1 MVNDPA
7 RILRG
12 AGWTFGSYVVS
23 FALRFATN
31 VILAR
36 LLAPD
41 IFGVLVIV
49 TSIRFGVELT
59 SDFGV
64 NQNIIYSKKGED
76 PQFYNT
82 AWTMQLMRGVLLFA
96 LCLAIAGPVA
106 SFYDIPVLTIQ
117 ISAVA
122 FLFAGASS
130 LSLSLAV
137 KNMELVRRNI
147 FDAVVDFACLVVLV
161 VLATLSPTI
170 WSVIVGGVLGSVIRC
185 VASFWLPSP
194 RHRLLLVRDYALEI
208 LSYGKWIFVSSLIFY
223 ASSNID
229 RLYVGKVA
237 PLAVL
242 GIYGIARS
250 ISDVPAALAV
260 RLSQFIVFPLI
271 SSAQGSRAD
280 LRRRLAPMRMMLLLA
295 AATALSLAIATG
307 DVVVAIFYD
316 QRYQD
321 AAWMLSVLLL
331 GVWGAIVCSV
341 NEASLLGVGRP
352 AFAAIANGLRL
363 ACLALAL
370 PVTFSKL
377 GLAGA
382 IGLIALSD
390 LIRYIPILAGQMSE
404 RFTFLVQDMV
414 ATFVLV
420 ALIALWL
427 WLRIEMGWGT
437 PFDGMPIT
445 F

>member
-1 MVNDPA
+1 MVKAPA
-7 RILRG
+7 AILRG
-12 AGWTFGSYVVS
+12 AGWTLGSYVVS
-23 FALRFATN
+23 FVLRFATN

-49 TSIRFGVELT
+49 TSVRFGVELT

-82 AWTMQLMRGVLLFA
+82 AWTMQLLRGLLLFA

-106 SFYDIPVLTIQ
+106 TFYDIPVLAIQ

-122 FLFAGASS
+122 FLFAGVGS

-137 KNMELVRRNI
+137 KNMDLVRRNI
-147 FDAVVDFACLVVLV
+147 FDAVVDFACLVVLIA
-161 VLATLSPTI
+161 LAYWSPTI
-170 WSVIVGGVLGSVIRC
+170 WSVIVGGVIGSVIRC

-194 RHRLLLVRDYALEI
+194 RHRLLLIRDYALEI
-208 LSYGKWIFVSSLIFY
+208 VSYGKWIFISSLIFY
-223 ASSNID
+223 ASTNID
-229 RLYVGKVA
+229 RLYLGKVA

-242 GIYGIARS
+242 GVYGIARS
-250 ISDVPAALAV
+250 IADVPAALAV
-260 RLSQFIVFPLI
+260 RLSQFIVFPLV
-271 SSAQGSRAD
+271 SSAHGSASDVRQ
-280 LRRRLAPMRMMLLLA
+280 RLAPLRMMFLLGA
-295 AATALSLAIATG
+295 ASALSLAVATA
-307 DVVVAIFYD
+307 DVVIAIFYD
-316 QRYQD
+316 LRYQD

-331 GVWGAIVCSV
+331 GVWTAIVCSV
-341 NEASLLGVGRP
+341 NEAALLGVGRP
-352 AFAAIANGLRL
+352 AFAAFANGLRL
-363 ACLALAL
+363 ACLVLAL
-370 PVTFSKL
+370 PATFSRF

-390 LIRYIPILAGQMSE
+390 LTRYIPIFVGQVSE
-404 RFTFLVQDMV
+404 RFTFLFQDIV
-414 ATFVLV
+414 ATLVLV
-420 ALIALWL
+420 SLIALWL
-427 WLRIEMGWGT
+427 WLRVAMGWGT
-437 PFDGMPIT
+437 PFDGMPLT